1 MPNAKLATSEILAW
15 LRQQVAPAVQL
26 HSDSRSITKGD
37 VFFAYPGAAADGRQF
52 IAQAIGMG
60 AGAVVYESSAW
71 NWNAASSVPHL
82 GVADLKKT
90 AGEIAAAYYKQPDAA
105 MFTVAV
111 TGTNGK
117 TSCAQWLASAL
128 SRPGE
133 PAAVIGTLGVGIY
146 QRGTCGSSDMTG
158 YTTPDAVM
166 LQRRLAQLRAAGVQA
181 LAIEASSIGLEQGR
195 LNGMHF
201 DAAIFTNL
209 TRDHIDY
216 HGDMAAYA
224 SAKTALFDW
233 AGLQHAIVNLDDPIG
248 LQLVQRLQHR
258 ALASLIGYTVSDVA
272 PEGIATLSAVNIRSN
287 HAGTVFQVESPF
299 GSGPI
304 RTQLVGLFNVSNILG
319 VLGTL
324 LAKGTAWR
332 AAVQA
337 IEMLTAVPGRMQQ
350 LGGTDAPLV
359 IVDYAHTPDALEKTL
374 STLRQVAQQRHGQ
387 LWCLF
392 GCGGDRDPGKRA
404 QMGTVSALADQVV
417 VTSDNPRSENP
428 AAIIAQILAGLAAE
442 KTPHHVTEDR
452 AAAILWAVKHAEKHD
467 VVLLAGKGHEA
478 YQEVMGKKL
487 AFSDADHAALALAA
501 RATMKG
507 GS

>member
-1 MPNAKLATSEILAW
+1 MPNTKLLTSEILAW
-15 LRQQVAPAVQL
+15 LRQAVAPAAQL
-26 HSDSRSITKGD
+26 HSDSRSIANGD
-37 VFFAYPGAAADGRQF
+37 VFFAYPGDAADGRQF
-52 IAQAIGMG
+52 IEQAIGMG

-71 NWNAASSVPHL
+71 NWNAAWSVPHL

-90 AGEIAAAYYKQPDAA
+90 AGEIAAAYYNKPDAA

-117 TSCAQWLASAL
+117 TSCAQWLANAL
-128 SRPGE
+128 SRLGE

-146 QRGTCGSSDMTG
+146 QRGTGDTSDMTG

-166 LQRRLAQLRAAGVQA
+166 LQRRLAQLRAAGAQA

-233 AGLQHAIVNLDDPIG
+233 AGLQHAIVNLDDPMG
-248 LQLVQRLQHR
+248 LQLVQRLQGR
-258 ALASLIGYTVSDVA
+258 ALASLIGYTVSGVM
-272 PEGIATLSAVNIRSN
+272 PKGISTLSAFNIRSN

-304 RTQLVGLFNVSNILG
+304 RTQMVGLFNVSNILG
-319 VLGTL
+319 ILGAL

-332 AAVQA
+332 AAVQV

-350 LGGTDAPLV
+350 LGGNDAPLIV
-359 IVDYAHTPDALEKTL
+359 IDYAHTPDALEKTL
-374 STLRQVAQQRHGQ
+374 LTLRQVAQQRHGQ

-392 GCGGDRDPGKRA
+392 GCGGDRDSGKRA
-404 QMGTVSALADQVV
+404 QMGAVSALADQVV

-428 AAIIAQILAGLAAE
+428 AAIIEQIIAGLAAE

-452 AAAILWAVKHAEKHD
+452 AAAILWTVKHAAKHD

-507 GS
+507 SS